1 MEAEPVVAADRRE
14 GALLEYLQELD
25 LHRDSNVADLV
36 QKDGAVRSAAAED
49 AGIVLDGAS

>member
-1 MEAEPVVAADRRE
+1 VAADRRE